1 VAQAGDTLVFTG
13 TGFFTSDYSA
23 AAGFMAVAAD
33 SVTIDSDTQATATW
47 TRGVPTTSSDSAAP
61 GLWFVSD
68 ASTETHFAI
77 STAVHTNPLTVASS
91 SSGLECSFAGGCT
104 YELSVNSG
112 LASLLEHHGDT
123 NYIQV
128 CESPCEY
135 LDSESTSSAVKCRLP
150 SLSTAYSNANFQIS
164 PADNNLDSG
173 VHFGTGDN
181 YENALDGVMAT
192 RNEDSS
198 STCNVG
204 MEFRAGYVG
213 MLS

>member
-13 TGFFTSDYSA
+13 LNFFTSDYSA
-23 AAGFMAVAAD
+23 AATFMDVEAD
-33 SVTIDSDTQATATW
+33 SVTIDSDTQVTATW
-47 TRGVPTTSSDSAAP
+47 SKGVPTTSSDSEEP
-61 GLWFVSD
+61 GLWFVKD

-77 STAVHTNPLTVASS
+77 STAVHTNALTVASS

-104 YELSVNSG
+104 YEVSVNSG
-112 LASLLEHHGDT
+112 LASLLEHKPDG

-135 LDSESTSSAVKCRLP
+135 LDSESTSTAVKCRLP
-150 SLSTAYSNANFQIS
+150 PLSTAYSNANFQIS
-164 PADNNLDSG
+164 PPDNNLDSG
-173 VHFGTGDN
+173 VHFGTGEN
-181 YENALDGVMAT
+181 YELALDGVIAT
-192 RNEDSS
+192 RNDDDS